1 MNTLFL
7 FFFAFTIKLIQDA
20 KKRDIATTKIIQEAI
35 LPGFVIG
42 WLFFFTRKLL
52 LSEKVDS

>member
-1 MNTLFL
+1 M
-7 FFFAFTIKLIQDA
+7 KLIQDA
-20 KKRDIATTKIIQEAI
+20 KKRDIATTKIIQKAI
-35 LPGFVIG
+35 LPRFVIG